1 MKAYINK
8 GTKIKWENSP
18 SAPEFTTD
26 GIKNVVKNDIGLGD
40 LKGVTV
46 TDNLKSNSV
55 IVYESS
61 VVGWKN
67 RRVFNPQW
75 AEIDISD
82 IGGEATKRIDL
93 SENGKYSVLAVYVN
107 VTLVQGTAAGNF
119 GAVFEFTDGTRKA
132 MGEMPN
138 AIKTDATSYVNIE
151 YGSKNPEGLAAGSG
165 TPKRLYTGTISTPST
180 ALTTPSVLNR
190 RLDGF
195 YLAAHFIKFM
205 ELRTQTSGLVIPAG
219 SSAEIKILRYSA

>member
-1 MKAYINK
+1 MKGYLNK
-8 GTKIKWENSP
+8 RAKIKYETTP
-18 SAPEFTTD
+18 SAPEITSD
-26 GIKNVVKNDIGLGD
+26 YVKDIAKEDIGLGD

-46 TDNLKSNSV
+46 SNNLVSNSV

-67 RRVFNPQW
+67 RKIDTPQW
-75 AEIDISD
+75 VEVTIDD
-82 IGGEATKRIDL
+82 IGGDAVKRIDL
-93 SENGKYSVLAVYVN
+93 SENNKYRVLAVYVN
-107 VTLVQGTAAGNF
+107 VTLLAGTATGNF

-180 ALTTPSVLNR
+180 AVTTPSALNR

-195 YLAAHFIKFM
+195 YLAGHFIKYI
-205 ELRTQTSGLVIPAG
+205 ELRTQTSGLVIPTG
-219 SSAEIKILRYSA
+219 SSAEIKILRM

>member
-1 MKAYINK
+1 MKGYINK
-8 GTKIKWENSP
+8 RAKIKYETTP
-18 SAPEFTTD
+18 SAPEITGDYVKDIT
-26 GIKNVVKNDIGLGD
+26 KNEIGLGD

-46 TDNLKSNSV
+46 TNNPVSNSV

-67 RRVFNPQW
+67 RKIDTPQW
-75 AEIDISD
+75 VEVTIDD
-82 IGGEATKRIDL
+82 IGGDAVKRIDL
-93 SENGKYSVLAVYVN
+93 SENGKFRVLAVYVN
-107 VTLVQGTAAGNF
+107 VTLLAGTAAGNF

-138 AIKTDATSYVNIE
+138 AIKTDGTSYVNID
-151 YGSKNPEGLAAGSG
+151 YGSKNPEGLATGSG

-180 ALTTPSVLNR
+180 AVTTPAALNR

-195 YLAAHFIKFM
+195 YLAGHYIKFM

-219 SSAEIKILRYSA
+219 SSAEIKILRI